1 PPDPRRMGGPG
12 DRLRRRRLAQRRQR
26 RPGRVED
33 RAGGADGGD
42 RRVGLRLDLEPR
54 PRPAVA
60 VHVRG
65 RADARRRHA
74 HHRRGLG
81 PGRTLRRHAH
91 AQGHALGRLPG
102 QLRLDRRL
110 QRLHLVAA
118 QRAPGAGRQLRLR
131 QSRDRGAARRLAG
144 ARALQHRRTG
154 GDGRD
159 PARRGR
165 DQPGQGAQATAA
177 GAREGGCVSAERI
190 DRRGIWVAVAAYVI
204 WGVMP
209 LYWHLLKAVPSL
221 QIIMHRIVWSTV
233 LVAGWLGWRYGRG
246 WIRQTLALP
255 RAAWMLAISGM
266 LIAFNWGL
274 YIWAVNA
281 GHVVETSLGYF
292 INPLINV
299 VLGVV
304 LLRERLTRMQWV
316 AVGIA
321 TCGVLWLTFNYGSF
335 PWIAI

>member
-1 PPDPRRMGGPG
+1 RADRGFRAGGGGGRLRAVVDGAVRGAARRPADAGGMDWAG
-12 DRLRRRRLAQRRQR
+12 DRLRRRRVAQRRQR
-26 RPGRVED
+26 RAGRVED
-33 RAGGADGGD
+33 RTGAADD
-42 RRVGLRLDLEPR
+42 RDRGLGVRLDLEPR

-60 VHVRG
+60 VHGRRG
-65 RADARRRHA
+65 ADARWRRA
-74 HHRRGLG
+74 DHRCRLAA
-81 PGRTLRRHAH
+81 GRTLRWHAH

-102 QLRLDRRL
+102 RFRFDRRL
-110 QRLHLVAA
+110 QRLHLAAA
-118 QRAPGAGRQLRLR
+118 QRAPGAGRQLCLR
-131 QSRDRGAARRLAG
+131 QSRDRGAARRLAR
-144 ARALQHRRTG
+144 ARALQHRRTC

-159 PARRGR
+159 PAGRGR
-165 DQPGQGAQATAA
+165 DQPGQGAQSTAA
-177 GAREGGCVSAERI
+177 SAREGGSVSAARI

-255 RAAWMLAISGM
+255 RAPWMLAISGA

-292 INPLINV
+292 
-299 VLGVV
+299 
-304 LLRERLTRMQWV
+304 
-316 AVGIA
+316 
-321 TCGVLWLTFNYGSF
+321 
-335 PWIAI
+335 